1 MAVLSAAIAVEN
13 LTLLAKNGRLLLA
26 WLFGTQ
32 LARRTAGRR
41 CGAVGRLGELFDDRL
56 HGPVARQVLGPVL
69 VKVDDFVARCD
80 WTTQRYR
87 SGRCCRSCCRMD
99 VTARPAAAA
108 AAHHHSAVRLAQN
121 GQLIRIVAVV
131 ALQFGEELQF
141 GRRRRQRLVLLILTA
156 ARMAGQI
163 IDDDGLLILHSAA
176 EAHCV
181 EARQ

>member
-1 MAVLSAAIAVEN
+1 
-13 LTLLAKNGRLLLA
+13 
-26 WLFGTQ
+26 
-32 LARRTAGRR
+32 
-41 CGAVGRLGELFDDRL
+41 
-56 HGPVARQVLGPVL
+56 
-69 VKVDDFVARCD
+69 
-80 WTTQRYR
+80 
-87 SGRCCRSCCRMD
+87 MD